1 MSQSAYSK
9 PALERLLHER
19 LEPVLSSRR
28 TVQDSA
34 DQLSRMQRHE
44 QDFVIRWAGVI
55 ARSNAEL
62 GYQFVT
68 LAPSALEQME
78 TGQAEAWVVRGM
90 DTYDGQGL
98 YPALESLR
106 DIDGFCRESAVS
118 QLTARY
124 EDVAGV
130 LTHYARGL
138 SGRGLKLTESEE
150 EHYTDTETMYLP
162 SAITRLPDVD
172 ANFSLFKAM
181 VANMWA
187 QSWFGTFRR
196 PAGQASLFSLE
207 QEFPQNRERALALFS
222 LLETVR
228 LDACIDRDLPG
239 LGRQMRAL
247 RQQTGQTDWPAEWQP
262 WVERLELDT
271 SSVVTTIEAVREL
284 MDSSAPL
291 PDPICYQSAL
301 RPEDVLQMSESRQQ
315 REQAEFQNELRKL
328 AEEQGFDLEA
338 GGENDDTTGFSLE
351 QIEDADDPNAVT
363 LELKFGDESVELPP
377 NLQALVDSIIQDLG
391 EVPEEYLSVDSEAEG
406 QPGEGEGEPDIDDD
420 ESGEQWEYDE
430 WDYRRQHYR
439 KRWCTLREVA
449 LPPGEHGFVE
459 QTLTKYAGTVT
470 QLRKT
475 FEAIR
480 GENHMARRQSD
491 GEGIDFDAVV
501 EAVVE
506 RELGREMPDR
516 LFIQNRKSERDMAV
530 VFMVDVSGS
539 TKGWIND
546 AERESLVLL
555 CEALETLGDRYAIFG
570 FSGTTRRRCE
580 LFPIKRMGAAYDDDV
595 RARITAMRPRDY
607 TRMGVTIRHLTQL
620 LAGIEARTKLL
631 VTLSD
636 GKPDDY
642 DGYGGQYGIEDTRK
656 ALIEAKH
663 AGIHPYCITIDS
675 EAHDYLPHMYGEVN
689 YAFVR
694 DVRQL
699 PLRVSDIYRRLTT

>member
-28 TVQDSA
+28 TVNEPAQ
-34 DQLSRMQRHE
+34 QLASMARHE

-68 LAPSALEQME
+68 LAPMALGQMDP
-78 TGQAEAWVVRGM
+78 GLAESWVVRGM
-90 DTYDGQGL
+90 DTYDSQGL

-106 DIDGFCRESAVS
+106 DIEGFRRESAIS
-118 QLTARY
+118 QVTARY

-138 SGRGLKLTESEE
+138 SGRGLKLSASDED
-150 EHYTDTETMYLP
+150 HYTDTETMYVP
-162 SAITRLPDVD
+162 AAIARLPDAG

-181 VANMWA
+181 VAHMWA

-196 PAGQASLFSLE
+196 PVGEASLFSLE
-207 QEFPQNRERALALFS
+207 QEFPHDTERAMSLFS

-228 LDACIDRDLPG
+228 LDACIERDLPG
-239 LGRQMRAL
+239 LSRQMREL
-247 RQQTGQTDWPAEWQP
+247 RRQTDETEWPSAWRK
-262 WVERLELDT
+262 WIDRLALES
-271 SSVVTTIEAVREL
+271 SSVVTTVEAVRDL
-284 MDSSAPL
+284 IDDTSPL
-291 PDPICYQSAL
+291 PDPICYQSTL
-301 RPEDVLQMSESRQQ
+301 RPDDVLEMAEARQQ
-315 REQAEFQNELRKL
+315 RERAEFKNELRNL
-328 AEEQGFDLEA
+328 AEDQGFELEA
-338 GGENDDTTGFSLE
+338 GDENDDTTGFSLE
-351 QIEDADDPNAVT
+351 EIEDAEDPNGIN

-377 NLQALVDSIIQDLG
+377 NLQALIDSIIQDLG
-391 EVPEEYLSVDSEAEG
+391 EVPDEYLNVDGEEAG
-406 QPGEGEGEPDIDDD
+406 SEGEGQGEPEIDDD
-420 ESGEQWEYDE
+420 ESGKQWEYDE

-439 KRWCTLREVA
+439 KRWCILREVL
-449 LPPGEHGFVE
+449 LPPGEQGFVE
-459 QTLTKYAGTVT
+459 QTLDKYAGTVN

-480 GENHMARRQSD
+480 GENHVARRQSD
-491 GEGIDFDAVV
+491 GESIDYDAVV

-506 RELGREMPDR
+506 RKLGREMPDR
-516 LFIQNRKSERDMAV
+516 LFTRNRKSERDMAV
-530 VFMVDVSGS
+530 IFMVDVSGS

-555 CEALETLGDRYAIFG
+555 CEALETLGDRYAIYG

-580 LFPIKRMGAAYDDDV
+580 LFPIKRMTAPYDDEV

-607 TRMGVTIRHLTQL
+607 TRMGVTIRHLTSM
-620 LAGIEARTKLL
+620 LADIEARTKLL

>member
-1 MSQSAYSK
+1 MSQSPYSK

-28 TVQDSA
+28 TVHEPA
-34 DQLSRMQRHE
+34 ERLAAMQRQQ

-68 LAPSALEQME
+68 LAPAALAEME
-78 TGQAEAWVVRGM
+78 SGTAEAWVVRGM
-90 DTYDGQGL
+90 DTYDSQGL

-106 DIDGFCRESAVS
+106 DIDGFCRESAISKV
-118 QLTARY
+118 TARY

-138 SGRGLKLTESEE
+138 SGRGLKLSASDE
-150 EHYTDTETMYLP
+150 EHYTDTETMFLP
-162 SAITRLPDVD
+162 SAITRLPDAG

-196 PAGQASLFSLE
+196 PQGQSSLFSLAT
-207 QEFPQNRERALALFS
+207 EFPDNSERALTLFS

-228 LDACIDRDLPG
+228 LDACIARDLPG
-239 LGRQMRAL
+239 LGRQMAAL
-247 RQQTGQTDWPAEWQP
+247 RSQTGQSDWPENWQP
-262 WVERLELDT
+262 WVDQLEQT
-271 SSVVTTIEAVREL
+271 SATVATTIDAVRGL
-284 MDSSAPL
+284 MDDEEPL
-291 PDPICYQSAL
+291 PEPICYQSAL
-301 RPEDVLQMSESRQQ
+301 HPEDVLEMSEQRQQ
-315 REQAEFQNELRKL
+315 REKSEFQNELRNL
-328 AEEQGFDLEA
+328 AEEQGFDLES
-338 GGENDDTTGFSLE
+338 GDDTDETTGFSLE
-351 QIEDADDPNAVT
+351 QLEEGDDANSMNI
-363 LELKFGDESVELPP
+363 ELKFGDDSVELPP
-377 NLQALVDSIIQDLG
+377 NLQALIDSIIQDLG
-391 EVPEEYLSVDSEAEG
+391 EVPEEYLSLDGEAG
-406 QPGEGEGEPDIDDD
+406 QEGEGEGDPDIDDD
-420 ESGEQWEYDE
+420 DSGRYWEYDE

-439 KRWCTLREVA
+439 KRWCTLREVT
-449 LPPGEHGFVE
+449 LPPGERGFVE
-459 QTLTKYAGTVT
+459 QTLEKYAGTVH

-480 GENHMARRQSD
+480 GENRVARRQSD

-506 RELGREMPDR
+506 RKLGREMPDR
-516 LFIQNRKSERDMAV
+516 LFVRNRKWERDMAV
-530 VFMVDVSGS
+530 VFMVDV
-539 TKGWIND
+539 
-546 AERESLVLL
+546 
-555 CEALETLGDRYAIFG
+555 TLGDRYAIFG

-580 LFPIKRMGAAYDDDV
+580 LFPIKRMGAPYDDEV

-607 TRMGVTIRHLTQL
+607 TRMGVTIRHLTQM
-620 LAGIEARTKLL
+620 LADIEARTKLL